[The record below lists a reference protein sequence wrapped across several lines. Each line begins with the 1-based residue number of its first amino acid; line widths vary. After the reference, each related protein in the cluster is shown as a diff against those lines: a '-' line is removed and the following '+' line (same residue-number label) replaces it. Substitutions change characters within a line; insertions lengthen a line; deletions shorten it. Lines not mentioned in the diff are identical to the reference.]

1 MHASRRSRARAM
13 ENRARRLRDFDRY
26 PALAIG
32 MLLTDPEIDRF
43 LASMS
48 SVSCKRF
55 VQRSIMDFKSI
66 TVAIFILFPSLFA
79 IPIGVRA
86 SYILDLSTAGSVL
99 IAITW
104 LCGWSFVFALLF
116 VRYQKWRLRRYVRSV
131 LVADI
136 FPNCPQCNQSQAENA
151 LDTCCCGCIV
161 RPFAG

>member
-1 MHASRRSRARAM
+1 MRSLP
-13 ENRARRLRDFDRY
+13 RLSDGRRY

-32 MLLTDPEIDRF
+32 TMLTDPEIDRF

-55 VQRSIMDFKSI
+55 VQRSIIDFKSI
-66 TVAIFILFPSLFA
+66 AVAIFILFPGLFA

-86 SYILDLSTAGSVL
+86 SYILDLSTVGSVL
-99 IAITW
+99 IAVTW

-131 LVADI
+131 LVADR
-136 FPNCPQCNQSQAENA
+136 FPNCRQCNQCQAENA
-151 LDTCCCGCIV
+151 SNTCCCGCIV

>member
-1 MHASRRSRARAM
+1 MAM
-13 ENRARRLRDFDRY
+13 KRHLTRLGDVWRY

-48 SVSCKRF
+48 SVSCKSF
-55 VQRSIMDFKSI
+55 VQRTIIDFKSI

-136 FPNCPQCNQSQAENA
+136 FPNCPQCNQRQAENA
-151 LDTCCCGCIV
+151 PNTCCCGCIV